1 MIDEFSALE
10 GEHVLA
16 LLARARSARLGVVL
30 STQELSDLE
39 RVALGFS
46 DQVLGNTAVKVIHR
60 QDVPESAERLASLAG
75 TTKTWQETFQTDYQ
89 LHNALNLLL
98 HDGLSG
104 RGTRKLVDEFRVH
117 PNQLQEPAHRPR
129 HRDPQDQ
136 RRARDRDPHRGA
148 PDMSA

>member
-39 RVALGFS
+39 RVAPGFS

-75 TTKTWQETFQTDYQ
+75 TTKTWRETFQTDYQ
-89 LHNALNLLL
+89 LQNAAEPAAPRRAQRPR
-98 HDGLSG
+98 HPQA
-104 RGTRKLVDEFRVH
+104 RRRV
-117 PNQLQEPAHRPR
+117 PRPPQPVQEPTHRPR
-129 HRDPQDQ
+129 HRDPQDPGVHATETLIIA
-136 RRARDRDPHRGA
+136 RRT
-148 PDMSA
+148 